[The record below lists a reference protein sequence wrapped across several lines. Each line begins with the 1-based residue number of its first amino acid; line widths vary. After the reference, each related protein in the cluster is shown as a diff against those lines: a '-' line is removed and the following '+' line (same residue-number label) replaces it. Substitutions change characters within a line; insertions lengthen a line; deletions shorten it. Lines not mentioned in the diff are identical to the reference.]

1 MTDAKSNYLEGGLVG
16 LIFNGTTIANLA
28 GPAASPSTSIVLAL
42 HTADPGETGT
52 QDSNECTYTSYTR
65 LKTGRNSSE
74 WSCSTLGVAN
84 PTTVLSFPQATGGSE
99 TATHISI
106 SLSTV
111 TTTAILYSGELDPT
125 IAISNGIIPQVTSS
139 FTVSET

>member
-28 GPAASPSTSIVLAL
+28 GASTAPSTSLVLAL
-42 HTADPGETGT
+42 HTANPGETGT
-52 QDSNECTYTSYTR
+52 QNTNECAYTSYAR

-74 WSCSTLGVAN
+74 WTVTTAGVAS
-84 PTTVLSFPQATGGSE
+84 PTTILSWPQATGGSE

-106 SLSTV
+106 SLSTAS
-111 TTTAILYSGELDPT
+111 TTSILYYGALNPNIT
-125 IAISNGIIPQVTSS
+125 ISNGIIPQVTSS
-139 FTVSET
+139 LTISET